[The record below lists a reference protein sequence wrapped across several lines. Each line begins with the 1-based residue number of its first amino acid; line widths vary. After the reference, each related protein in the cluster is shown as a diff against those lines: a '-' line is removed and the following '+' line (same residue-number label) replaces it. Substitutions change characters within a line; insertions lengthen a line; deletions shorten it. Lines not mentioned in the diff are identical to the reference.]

1 MGTGLA
7 VPVARTLEDVD
18 EVDDEGIAAIV
29 LKCGPICEADLKVVT
44 VKVMRE
50 RTDGHQGQVVLS
62 ILNAPLPIL
71 P

>member
-7 VPVARTLEDVD
+7 APVARTLEDVD
-18 EVDDEGIAAIV
+18 ELDDEGIAAIV

-50 RTDGHQGQVVLS
+50 RTD
-62 ILNAPLPIL
+62 
-71 P
+71 